1 MSSALPLLSDGRSL
15 FLGRSSSVS
24 VPVKRAKGLRC
35 HGLMATPHLREPAI
49 INMAHIPSNDFFTS
63 EWKNEALA
71 RSVSGDPSNGM
82 TMQQILLQETMAKDR
97 KCISSYP
104 TMIKT
109 SFLTNCRSFLMRRS
123 QRDMS
128 VPQAVGKVSA
138 PYNNKKKRK
147 RRISNCQTV
156 SLRSIDDLKRRNG
169 TQISKQRSRMILKDT
184 ERCRR
189 GRRRS
194 TKSQGMA
201 GGACNGQK

>member
-24 VPVKRAKGLRC
+24 VPVKRAKVLRC
-35 HGLMATPHLREPAI
+35 HGLMATPHLREPTI

-63 EWKNEALA
+63 EWKNEVLA

-109 SFLTNCRSFLMRRS
+109 SFLTIVGRHLKNNTPSSITGENCRSFLMRRS

-138 PYNNKKKRK
+138 P
-147 RRISNCQTV
+147 
-156 SLRSIDDLKRRNG
+156 
-169 TQISKQRSRMILKDT
+169 
-184 ERCRR
+184 
-189 GRRRS
+189 
-194 TKSQGMA
+194 
-201 GGACNGQK
+201 